1 MSKTKSENCNFSVGW
16 CIRKTAGLNT
26 FELGLVEDSQCLM
39 RCNLRCSA
47 TSSELGHVK
56 RGVKNQIDKKTSK
69 RLWFHCKGWWDGGL
83 QTGPGQTWLLLPIT
97 TRFG

>member
-1 MSKTKSENCNFSVGW
+1 MSKTKSENFSVGW

-47 TSSELGHVK
+47 TSSELGHDK
-56 RGVKNQIDKKTSK
+56 RGVKNQIDKKTRGK
-69 RLWFHCKGWWDGGL
+69 RL
-83 QTGPGQTWLLLPIT
+83 
-97 TRFG
+97 

>member
-1 MSKTKSENCNFSVGW
+1 MSKTKSEIFSAGW

-26 FELGLVEDSQCLM
+26 FELGLVEDSHCLM

-56 RGVKNQIDKKTSK
+56 RGVKNQIDKKTRGK
-69 RLWFHCKGWWDGGL
+69 RL
-83 QTGPGQTWLLLPIT
+83 
-97 TRFG
+97 